1 MRQFIRTSV
10 PAEGYEE
17 VKQVGEMYVVHLEPS
32 GVDQQTGT
40 LTCYETTTATE
51 PDIEELTAELQEW
64 KEYMSGRE
72 LAIKKQV
79 KIAALVEY
87 DKSNAVNEF
96 SVVTQQRTVTDWLD
110 TQRRGNAQRAID
122 AAKKTGVQQL
132 DYVVGGVPVTLTT
145 DDADMKLAQLEM
157 YAVTCAA
164 VTERHKATIAN
175 LLTAEAVE
183 EYDYTVG
190 YPQKLMFQI

>member
-1 MRQFIRTSV
+1 MT
-10 PAEGYEE
+10 
-17 VKQVGEMYVVHLEPS
+17 QVTNCNHGALSWVS
-32 GVDQQTGT
+32 GNDVWLKVRVFEKYLDQQEKVQERAYD
-40 LTCYETTTATE
+40 LTACDEVTASLSTALSGKT
-51 PDIEELTAELQEW
+51 DIE
-64 KEYMSGRE
+64 Y
-72 LAIKKQV
+72 AIDHTEDNC
-79 KIAALVEY
+79 LVLHLPY
-87 DKSNAVNEF
+87 
-96 SVVTQQRTVTDWLD
+96 TLRTGQD

-122 AAKKTGVQQL
+122 AAKKTGVQTL

-190 YPQKLMFQI
+190 YPQKLVFTL

>member
-10 PAEGYEE
+10 PAEGYED
-17 VKQVGEMYVVHLEPS
+17 VKKVGKMYVVHLEPS
-32 GVDQQTGT
+32 DVDQQTGT

-51 PDIEELTAELQEW
+51 PDIEELTADLQVW

-87 DKSNAVNEF
+87 DQSNAVNEF
-96 SVVTQQRTVTDWLD
+96 SVVTQQGTVTDWLD

-132 DYVVGGVPVTLTT
+132 DYVVGGVPVTLETT
-145 DDADMKLAQLEM
+145 DADMKLAQLEM

-175 LLTAEAVE
+175 LLTAEAVDA
-183 EYDYTVG
+183 YDFTQG
-190 YPQKLMFQI
+190 YPPKLTFRI